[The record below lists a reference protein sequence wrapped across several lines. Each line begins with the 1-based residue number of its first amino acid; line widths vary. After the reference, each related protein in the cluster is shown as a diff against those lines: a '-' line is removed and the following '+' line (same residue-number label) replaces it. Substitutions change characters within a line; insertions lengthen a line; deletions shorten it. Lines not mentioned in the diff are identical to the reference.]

1 MLRHLPPEQ
10 VPYNNDKVLLPIMIN
25 IILLNME
32 GTLAAL
38 PPGCYSNTHLQG
50 VILLI
55 VLIRLI
61 KGYFSDPNA
70 VESTVWGLAEDKSH
84 APNANEII
92 LNLLLV

>member
-10 VPYNNDKVLLPIMIN
+10 VPYKEDNMHISIMIN

-38 PPGCYSNTHLQG
+38 PLGCYSNTHLQG

-55 VLIRLI
+55 VPVRLI
-61 KGYFSDPNA
+61 
-70 VESTVWGLAEDKSH
+70 
-84 APNANEII
+84 
-92 LNLLLV
+92 